1 MGQSRNNKTMY
12 VGIKDVDTMTKE
24 IQEEQRNGTK
34 EALAKYKNSK
44 GEIITE
50 DKVSAEIAIG
60 RQALIEARL
69 RGRVDFYHTDEVIVR
84 TEQYFEACEKSGTFP
99 SMMGLASRGF
109 GVYRQLVQ
117 DFMNKHPEHPTSIYL
132 MMVKENMAD
141 ILTNASLH
149 NHANVAQTIFQ
160 LKNHF
165 EHADEVKITKSNNE
179 DPLLMGAVSEE
190 EIKKRYKQSVVYDD

>member
-1 MGQSRNNKTMY
+1 MGNKTIPAAY
-12 VGIKDVDTMTKE
+12 NGIKDVETMEKE
-24 IQEEQRNGTK
+24 LREHQRKGSK
-34 EALAKYKNSK
+34 QALAQYKDSK
-44 GEIITE
+44 GEIISE

-69 RGRVDFYHTDEVIVR
+69 RGRVDFYNFEEVVTR
-84 TEQYFEACEKSGTFP
+84 TEQYFEACERSGTFP

-109 GVYRQLVQ
+109 GAYRELVNK
-117 DFMNKHPEHPTSIYL
+117 FMISHPEHPTSLYL